1 MDWLKLFALLVAVAS
16 VQITA
21 DGPKKKI
28 RIHLP
33 QKVKHIHHH
42 KKIYITNHP
51 APSQYAPAFLTGVKG
66 GVAQPSNFPKPTVTG
81 ILPFNSVQL
90 YEDGHPGLP
99 QISPAASK
107 LLPLY
112 RARGRYG
119 PEHQEWEDQEYDVE
133 SPREHKDIY
142 APSGY
147 SAPPQ
152 SNAVASVSNHPK
164 RIKYVKVNELPR
176 KKVIRKKPKR
186 VIVRTKQQPHQT
198 PPPPPTEE
206 EHPVSTYHE
215 QFYSDLEEAGTISKI
230 KKPPRIEKIVD
241 GDTEHIHTYS
251 EEHIHK
257 VVFDDDS
264 KVTGIVGVDPDGSM
278 SALSASHPLIPLK
291 NSQTLVAVPSNNFAD
306 LAVVGSMGTPSHL
319 EYAAYSPHDVT
330 HDHIFHDHGEIPS
343 NIEVTKETLRLPPK
357 ISYNSL
363 GLPISTSK
371 RAPNKHRLYSK
382 PTKPTNDFSYYEN
395 LYNTPGLIPKKL
407 QKPTPYTVS
416 SEGDLNE
423 FRPLPSIRFKEG
435 KKKYKNRPYGKQI
448 IPNFQASVPSPFAV
462 SSTVVHE
469 YEPKHYGP
477 APTGFSKFRDSFSD
491 FKDSYSSDIDYDT
504 YAASSN
510 IHTSEDKNDSAMT
523 YQPKEKKSV
532 STQNISFGGQDL
544 QTYVDHIGSAIVPTE
559 NEEPTALE
567 HLQNSFDFNTDSIS
581 PTPYTIRETSPAH
594 PYYTVMALKAFH
606 GGQPEASNNNE
617 IYAAPPETTIAA
629 TESAVLNTTT
639 SQPLVHYFK
648 IQSTD
653 AITPEPNLM
662 QKPNKKR
669 REKSPG
675 HRRHRYLLADF
686 RDEQRLAAR
695 HPMRHGN
702 KHDYLTDTSGRGNLK
717 YGDKI

>member
-1 MDWLKLFALLVAVAS
+1 M
-16 VQITA
+16 
-21 DGPKKKI
+21 
-28 RIHLP
+28 
-33 QKVKHIHHH
+33 KHIHHH

-66 GVAQPSNFPKPTVTG
+66 GVAQPSNVQRPAVTG
-81 ILPFNSVQL
+81 ILPFNPVQL

-99 QISPAASK
+99 HISPAASK

-119 PEHQEWEDQEYDVE
+119 PDHSEWEDQEYDVD
-133 SPREHKDIY
+133 SPREREREIY

-152 SNAVASVSNHPK
+152 SHAASSAPIHQK
-164 RIKYVKVNELPR
+164 RVKYVKVNELPR
-176 KKVIRKKPKR
+176 KKVVRKKPKR
-186 VIVRTKQQPHQT
+186 VIVKAKHQQPH
-198 PPPPPTEE
+198 PPPPPPPTLTEE

-264 KVTGIVGVDPDGSM
+264 KVTGVVGVDPVGSM
-278 SALSASHPLIPLK
+278 SALSASNPLIPLK
-291 NSQTLVAVPSNNFAD
+291 NSQTLVAVPSSNFAD

-330 HDHIFHDHGEIPS
+330 HDHVFHDHGEIPS

-363 GLPISTSK
+363 GLPIPTSK
-371 RAPNKHRLYSK
+371 RSPHKHRLYSK
-382 PTKPTNDFSYYEN
+382 PTKPTSDFSYYEN

-407 QKPTPYTVS
+407 QKPVIPTSYGVT
-416 SEGDLNE
+416 SESDLSD
-423 FRPLPSIRFKEG
+423 FRPLPSLRFKDS
-435 KKKYKNRPYGKQI
+435 KKKHKNRPYGKQI

-477 APTGFSKFRDSFSD
+477 LPTGFSKFRENFND
-491 FKDSYSSDIDYDT
+491 FKDTYSSDLDYDT

-510 IHTSEDKNDSAMT
+510 IHTSEDKNDSTLT
-523 YQPKEKKSV
+523 YQQKEKKSV
-532 STQNISFGGQDL
+532 STQNISFGGQDH
-544 QTYVDHIGSAIVPTE
+544 QTFVDHVGSSITPTE
-559 NEEPTALE
+559 SDEEPTALE
-567 HLQNSFDFNTDSIS
+567 NLQNGFDYNADSIS

-594 PYYTVMALKAFH
+594 PYYTVMALKALH
-606 GGQPEASNNNE
+606 GVQPEASNNNV
-617 IYAAPPETTIAA
+617 IYAAPPETTVAA
-629 TESAVLNTTT
+629 TEPTALNTTT
-639 SQPLVHYFK
+639 SQPIVHYFK
-648 IQSTD
+648 LQSTD
-653 AITPEPNLM
+653 AITPNPNFV
-662 QKPNKKR
+662 QKQNKKR
-669 REKSPG
+669 REKIPG
-675 HRRHRYLLADF
+675 HRRQRYLLADF
-686 RDEQRLAAR
+686 RDEQGLMAR
-695 HPMRHGN
+695 HPMRHHGN
-702 KHDYLTDTSGRGNLK
+702 KPDYLTDTSGRGNLK